1 MCRLLGY
8 IARQPVI
15 AEHVL
20 EDTLAAFIELSHL
33 HADGWGLAWYDE
45 QSHVQLAKTP
55 EPAHTSVE
63 FSSLAA
69 SIRTDTLIAHVR
81 WATPGFA
88 LCIENTHALTCKNS
102 PSRITERS
110 RPMRTWKPR
119 LHHTCGGTLPAQP
132 IASGTFW

>member
-8 IARQPVI
+8 VARQPVI

-20 EDTLAAFIELSHL
+20 EDTLEAFRELSHL

-45 QSHVQLAKTP
+45 QTRVQHAKTP
-55 EPAHTSVE
+55 EPAHSSVE

-69 SIRTDTLIAHVR
+69 SVRTDALIAHLR

-88 LCIENTHALTCKNS
+88 LCRENTHPFIFEQFAFAHNGAVAPNEALEALVA
-102 PSRITERS
+102 PH
-110 RPMRTWKPR
+110 
-119 LHHTCGGTLPAQP
+119 L
-132 IASGTFW
+132 